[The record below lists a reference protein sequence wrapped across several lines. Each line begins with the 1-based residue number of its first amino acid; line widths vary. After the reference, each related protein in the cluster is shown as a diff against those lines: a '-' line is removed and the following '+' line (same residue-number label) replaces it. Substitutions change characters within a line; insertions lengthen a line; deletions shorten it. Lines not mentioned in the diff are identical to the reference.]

1 MTQKF
6 FWNNTCFFF
15 LFDKARLD
23 VNIWSTAA
31 RQTNKKI
38 IRLEILLLFSKN
50 RNRIEETG
58 ELQYE
63 SIADR
68 LEY

>member
-23 VNIWSTAA
+23 VNIWSTAT
-31 RQTNKKI
+31 RQSNKKI

-68 LEY
+68 L

>member
-38 IRLEILLLFSKN
+38 IRLEILLFSK
-50 RNRIEETG
+50 IGIILKKDG

-63 SIADR
+63 SNADR